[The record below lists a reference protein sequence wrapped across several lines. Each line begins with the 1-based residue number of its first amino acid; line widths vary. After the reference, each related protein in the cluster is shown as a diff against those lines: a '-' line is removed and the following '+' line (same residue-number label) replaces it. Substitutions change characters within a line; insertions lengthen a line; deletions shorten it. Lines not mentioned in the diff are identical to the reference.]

1 MLNYQINITR
11 LHQLGMIKKS
21 TLRYTL
27 FGVCFGFCF
36 PLISILADIM
46 LFRDLSFSWW
56 SIVEVHKTNYLHFVI
71 DTAPLFLGIAF
82 GVAGAKQDKIVAYHQ
97 TLTLSKLQAVETR
110 EKLIL
115 EQNATL
121 EAKVQDRTAELHEA
135 NEELKQTVEELNS
148 TLELAKQQ
156 KIEIETQ
163 NKNITASINY
173 AKRIQ
178 DAILPI
184 QEQISKALPHSFIL
198 YKPKDIVSGDFY
210 WFAERS
216 EKQILVVADCTG
228 HGIPGAFMSLLGTSI
243 IYQLVYLQG
252 IISPDMVLYE
262 LNNSIRR
269 ILKQDINSKIQE
281 GMDVAICMIDQ
292 QNKTIEF
299 AGAYR
304 PLYYIQNRQVF
315 EIKGDKLCVGGGG
328 EERVFTKHIVD
339 ISQPTCLYLFSDGY
353 QDQYGEES
361 KKKLGAKFFKEMLFE
376 IHEQPVEIQ
385 KQILEERLIWWQGS
399 EKQID
404 DVLVVGVVL

>member
-1 MLNYQINITR
+1 MMRKTTLTYTI
-11 LHQLGMIKKS
+11 LGVS
-21 TLRYTL
+21 
-27 FGVCFGFCF
+27 FGFCF
-36 PLISILADIM
+36 PFVSILADIL
-46 LFRDLSFSWW
+46 LFRDLPFAWW

-71 DTAPLFLGIAF
+71 DTAPLFLGVAF
-82 GVAGAKQDKIVAYHQ
+82 GLVGTKQDKIIAYHQ
-97 TLTLSKLQAVETR
+97 ELVQSRVQFAEVR

-115 EQNATL
+115 EQNAIL

-135 NEELKQTVEELNS
+135 NEELKQIVEELNS
-148 TLELAKQQ
+148 TLELAKNQ

-184 QEQISKALPHSFIL
+184 QEQISQSLPHSFIL

-216 EKQILVVADCTG
+216 GKQILVVADCTG

-243 IYQLVYLQG
+243 IHHLVYLQG
-252 IISPDMVLYE
+252 IISPDMILYE
-262 LNNSIRR
+262 LNNSIRK
-269 ILKQDINSKIQE
+269 ILKQGINSKIQE
-281 GMDVAICMIDQ
+281 GMDIAICMIDQ
-292 QNKTIEF
+292 QNKTVEF
-299 AGAYR
+299 AGARR
-304 PLYYIQNRQVF
+304 PLYYIQDRQVF
-315 EIKGDKLCVGGGG
+315 EIKGDRLYVGGGG
-328 EERVFTKHIVD
+328 EERIFTKYIVD

-376 IHEQPVEIQ
+376 IHEQPAEIQ
-385 KQILEERLIWWQGS
+385 RQILEERLIWWQGS